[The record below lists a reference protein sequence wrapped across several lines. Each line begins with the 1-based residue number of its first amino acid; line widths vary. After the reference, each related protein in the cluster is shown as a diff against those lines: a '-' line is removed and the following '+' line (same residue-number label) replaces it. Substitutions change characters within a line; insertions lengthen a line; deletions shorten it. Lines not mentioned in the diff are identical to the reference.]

1 MGGNMKELTNSDLI
15 SINGGADG
23 DFAELHGFVVGAGF
37 KAALD
42 GVFVYQWY
50 KKLKENGWI

>member
-1 MGGNMKELTNSDLI
+1 MKELTNSDLI